1 MAHESILYHYNSTKI
16 KCFSFLLKGNW
27 SCRQSKVKPWVNSVV
42 FDFASFIKSDNFTV
56 YVQKYHFEKYFIIQT
71 VQRTVPDQTEKY
83 VKRLG
88 SDNKS

>member
-1 MAHESILYHYNSTKI
+1 M
-16 KCFSFLLKGNW
+16 
-27 SCRQSKVKPWVNSVV
+27 NSVV